1 MKLEKIKEKTKNLL
15 VFDKNYLRLL
25 EKNSNNLNA
34 NLKYWLKNNNI
45 ISLKNGTYIFKDT
58 YEKESDKDLY
68 LEYLANQLLK
78 PSYLSLEYVLAK
90 YQIMSEPVRS
100 LTSITLKGSRDFNNE
115 LGTWRYYQI
124 PEKLF
129 TGFYFKSF
137 KNQDVAIASKA
148 KALFD
153 FLYLRFRHDKLP
165 TEKKIEKLRLNL
177 ENLSQNDKDK
187 FYSYFHLISGKRW
200 NILRDTMKKYL

>member
-15 VFDKNYLRLL
+15 IFNKNYLRLL
-25 EKNSNNLNA
+25 EKDSNNLNA
-34 NLKYWLKNNNI
+34 NIKYWLKNNDI

-58 YEKESDKDLY
+58 FEKENDKDLY

-100 LTSITLKGSRDFNNE
+100 LTSISLKSSRDFNNKI
-115 LGTWRYYQI
+115 GTWRYYQT
-124 PEKLF
+124 PKDLF
-129 TGFYFKSF
+129 TGFSFKSF
-137 KNQDVAIASKA
+137 KGQDIAIASKA

-153 FLYLRFRHDKLP
+153 FLYLRFRRGPMP
-165 TEKKIEKLRLNL
+165 TVENIKKLRLNL
-177 ENLSQNDKDK
+177 ENLSINDQKE
-187 FYSYFHLISGKRW
+187 FYSYFNLISGKRW
-200 NILRDTMKKYL
+200 DTLKEIMKKIC

>member
-1 MKLEKIKEKTKNLL
+1 MKLETIKEKTKDLL
-15 VFDKNYLRLL
+15 IFDKNYLKPL

-45 ISLKNGTYIFKDT
+45 ISLKNGTYIFKKV
-58 YEKESDKDLY
+58 YEKENKKDLY
-68 LEYLANQLLK
+68 LEYLAKQLLK

-124 PEKLF
+124 PKDLF
-129 TGFYFKSF
+129 TGFYFISF
-137 KNQDVAIASKA
+137 KGQDIAIASKA

-153 FLYLRFRHDKLP
+153 FLYLRFRRGKLP
-165 TEKKIEKLRLNL
+165 IAENIEQLRLNL
-177 ENLSQNDKDK
+177 ENLNKKDKDE
-187 FYSYFHLISGKRW
+187 FYSYFNLVSGKRW
-200 NILRDTMKKYL
+200 NILRYTMEKYL

>member
-15 VFDKNYLRLL
+15 IFNKNYLKLL
-25 EKNSNNLNA
+25 EKDSNNLNS
-34 NLKYWLKNNNI
+34 NIKYWLKNKDI
-45 ISLKNGTYIFKDT
+45 ISLKNGTYIFKDI
-58 YEKESDKDLY
+58 YEKEDSKDLY

-100 LTSITLKGSRDFNNE
+100 LTSISLKGSRDFNNE

-124 PEKLF
+124 PKVLF

-137 KNQDVAIASKA
+137 KNQDVAIATKA

-153 FLYLRFRHDKLP
+153 FLYLRFRRGPVPKL
-165 TEKKIEKLRLNL
+165 ENVEKLRLNL
-177 ENLSQNDKDK
+177 ENLNKADKK
-187 FYSYFHLISGKRW
+187 EFYSYFNLISGKRW
-200 NILRDTMKKYL
+200 YTLKEIMKKIC